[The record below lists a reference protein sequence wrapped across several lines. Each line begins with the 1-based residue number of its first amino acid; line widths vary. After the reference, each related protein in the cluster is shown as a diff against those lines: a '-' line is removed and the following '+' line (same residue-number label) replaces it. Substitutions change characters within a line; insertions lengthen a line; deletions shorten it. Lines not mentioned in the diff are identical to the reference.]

1 MVEPSSAERPWP
13 VRTVSQKIVQW
24 VGRLGEVWV
33 EGQVAQLTRRP
44 GQGSQFLVLR
54 DGVADM
60 SVNVVVPARV
70 LADVVPPLDEGARVV
85 VRARPEVYPARTSL
99 SLQARELRRVGE
111 GDLLARLHALTL
123 RLRAEGLFDVDR
135 KRPLP
140 FLPRVV
146 GLVCGRASDAEHD
159 VVENARRRWP
169 AVRLDVREV
178 AVQGPSA
185 VPAVTEALRSL
196 DADPRVDVVVVAR
209 GGGSAEDLLAFSDET
224 LVRLVAS
231 MTTPVVSAIGHES
244 DAPLLDHVAD
254 VRASTPTDAGRR
266 VVPDV
271 AEQAAQ
277 VVEARRRA
285 TAAVR
290 ALVDRETQV
299 VAAARARP
307 VLADP
312 AALLGRLADD
322 VDRLR
327 GRARDRTE
335 RAVAAAEADV
345 ARLRAGLL
353 ALGPQ
358 QVLDRGYA
366 VLQRDDGAVVRDP
379 AVVHHGERLHVRV
392 AAGRLDV
399 RAVRDGR
406 RAPPPAG

>member
-345 ARLRAGLL
+345 ARLRAALL